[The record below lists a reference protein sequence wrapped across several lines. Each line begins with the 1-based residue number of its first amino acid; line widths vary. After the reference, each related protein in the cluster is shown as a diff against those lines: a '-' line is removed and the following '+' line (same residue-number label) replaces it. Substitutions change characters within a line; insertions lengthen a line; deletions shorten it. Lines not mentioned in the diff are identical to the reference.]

1 MEDQQKQSATYDR
14 LMQSIALFIRT
25 NEEEKKIIPSLFVP
39 RQYGKN
45 DYFLRQGDVCRHVGF
60 INQGLIRY
68 YMVKDSGEE
77 LTLDF
82 GKETEFTC
90 NYESFLDQSVSAVSI
105 QCLEPSEILVISYEN
120 LQLLYDKVTQGQKF
134 GRLICEQ
141 LYIHAMK
148 KVRSFYA
155 DEPEERYLQF
165 THQYPGLQQRVPQYH
180 IASFV
185 GVKPPSLSRIRK
197 RLSSFS

>member
-1 MEDQQKQSATYDR
+1 MEDQGKQSATYDR

-25 NEEEKKIIPSLFVP
+25 NDEEKKIISTLFMP
-39 RQYGKN
+39 KQYCKN
-45 DYFLRQGDVCRHVGF
+45 DYFLRQGDVCRRVGF
-60 INQGLIRY
+60 INQGLVRY
-68 YMVKDSGEE
+68 HAIKDSGEE

-82 GKETEFTC
+82 GKEGEFTC
-90 NYESFLDQSVSAVSI
+90 NYESFLDHSISAVNI

-120 LQLLYDKVTQGQKF
+120 LQLLYEKVAQGQKF

-141 LYIHAMK
+141 LYVHAMK
-148 KVRSFYA
+148 KVRSFYV
-155 DEPEERYLQF
+155 DEPAQRYLQF
-165 THQYPGLQQRVPQYH
+165 ITHYPSLQQRVPQYH

-197 RLSSFS
+197 RLP